1 MDEFKQEKM
10 MVIAEMAREIYI
22 QMMSRDIPYANQD
35 TRVTLAEIAHNA
47 AVDFMTV
54 QKKWV
59 SSQETVIQP
68 VSFMSDFSGNGY
80 SSDIF
85 MGGNFDT

>member
-1 MDEFKQEKM
+1 MNEEQARL
-10 MVIAEMAREIYI
+10 MVIAELARDIYA
-22 QMMSRDIPYANQD
+22 QMMSRYIPYANQD
-35 TRVTLAEIAHNA
+35 TRMKLAEIAHNA

-59 SSQETVIQP
+59 LSQETVIQP
-68 VSFMSDFSGNGY
+68 VSFISDFSGNGY

-85 MGGNFDT
+85 MGGNFDA